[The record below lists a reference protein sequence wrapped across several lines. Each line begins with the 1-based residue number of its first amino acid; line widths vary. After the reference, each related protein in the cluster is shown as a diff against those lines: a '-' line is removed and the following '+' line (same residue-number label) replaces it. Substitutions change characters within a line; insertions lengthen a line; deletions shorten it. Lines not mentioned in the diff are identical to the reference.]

1 MQLPYWRKDA
11 IREKAKATQKLIDA
25 YDKQAK
31 AAIAG
36 KVRQVDMSNF
46 FRLEKNSTCL
56 LFSDKC
62 LSSDSGGG

>member
-36 KVRQVDMSNF
+36 KVRQVDMCNF
-46 FRLEKNSTCL
+46 FRFEKNSYL

-62 LSSDSGGG
+62 LFSDSGGG